1 MANVE
6 AEAAAD
12 GGADVP
18 LYQQVVESLR
28 ASIAAGTFAVGERL
42 PTEDALCRSFGVS
55 RHTVREALRALR
67 GEGLI
72 ESRQGAGSTVV
83 NRASRPLYTYSVT
96 SIEELLQYAE
106 QVRYEVDKSGIVV
119 ADAALAARL
128 GCKPGE
134 RWLRVEGFRYAA
146 GETIPVCWTEVYV
159 RADYAGIALKIG
171 KGTGT
176 VYSWIEEMYGV
187 RVESV
192 EQTLRGEP
200 LPDAIAPTLGAAV
213 GSMAVGVH
221 RHYRLGDGSLIEV
234 ASNLHPVER
243 FRYSVRLNRRG

>member
-1 MANVE
+1 MANVG
-6 AEAAAD
+6 AGTTAD
-12 GGADVP
+12 SSVDAP
-18 LYQQVVESLR
+18 LYQQVVQSLR
-28 ASIAAGTFAVGERL
+28 DSITAGTFAVGERL

-67 GEGLI
+67 AEGLI
-72 ESRQGAGSTVV
+72 ASRQGAGSTVMQ
-83 NRASRPLYTYSVT
+83 RSSRPLYTYSVN
-96 SIEELLQYAE
+96 SIEELLQYAAH
-106 QVRYEVDKSGIVV
+106 VRYEVDKSGIVV
-119 ADAALAARL
+119 ADAALAERL

-146 GETIPVCWTEVYV
+146 GETVPACWTEVFV

-171 KGTGT
+171 RSAGTI
-176 VYSWIEEMYGV
+176 YSWIEEMYGV
-187 RVESV
+187 HVESV

-200 LPDAIAPTLGAAV
+200 MPDDIAPMLGAEP

-234 ASNLHPVER
+234 ASNLHPVDR
-243 FRYSVRLNRRG
+243 FSYSVRLSRRT